1 MVTAL
6 VATATILGIGLI
18 LYVVHIWRNAHGWNG
33 INAIRRDRAAYR
45 RRWRCILL

>member
-18 LYVVHIWRNAHGWNG
+18 SYLWYLTKGSEGRQ
-33 INAIRRDRAAYR
+33 
-45 RRWRCILL
+45 